1 MKDEGPMNQ
10 ATKERIITQA
20 IACIAQNA
28 NSSMDEIAK
37 AAGIGRA
44 TLFRHFKSRA
54 ELLLAIKLSA
64 GEQLEAVVSPVFHSD
79 LPAREK
85 LVRMVTRLV
94 PLGASLNVSAY
105 FIHPVKE
112 ADPRVMASYL
122 RCMEQT
128 RQLCLDLKAEGD
140 LHPEV
145 PLTWLVASMDSLI
158 FAAGEKV
165 EIGDIASK
173 QAPWLVLNTF
183 LAGHGTPET
192 LIWFNEQ
199 KDAHQ

>member
-1 MKDEGPMNQ
+1 MNKT
-10 ATKERIITQA
+10 TKERIITQA
-20 IACIAQNA
+20 IACIVRNA

-54 ELLLAIKLSA
+54 ELLVEIKLSA
-64 GEQLEAVVSPVFHSD
+64 GNQLEGGVSPVFQSD
-79 LPAREK
+79 LSAREK
-85 LVRMVTRLV
+85 LVKIVTRLI

-105 FIHPVKE
+105 FIHPVKQD
-112 ADPRVMASYL
+112 DPRVMASYQ

-140 LHPEV
+140 LHPDLPV
-145 PLTWLVASMDSLI
+145 TWLVASMDSLI
-158 FAAGEKV
+158 FAAWEKV
-165 EIGDIASK
+165 ESGDIAPK

-183 LAGHGTPET
+183 LAGHATPET
-192 LIWFNEQ
+192 LTWFNEQ

>member
-1 MKDEGPMNQ
+1 MGSWFTMKQ
-10 ATKERIITQA
+10 ATRERIITQA

-28 NSSMDEIAK
+28 NSGMDEIAK
-37 AAGIGRA
+37 AAEVGRA
-44 TLFRHFKSRA
+44 TLFRHFKSKA

-79 LPAREK
+79 LPAKEK
-85 LVRMVTRLV
+85 LIRMVTRLI

-112 ADPRVMASYL
+112 DDPRVMASYL
-122 RCMEQT
+122 RCMDQT

-140 LHPEV
+140 LQQEA

-158 FAAGEKV
+158 FAAWEKV
-165 EIGDIASK
+165 ESGDIAPK

-183 LAGHGTPET
+183 LAGHATPDT
-192 LIWFNEQ
+192 ITWFNEQ

>member
-1 MKDEGPMNQ
+1 MNK

-54 ELLLAIKLSA
+54 ELLVEIKLRA
-64 GEQLEAVVSPVFHSD
+64 GGQLEAVVSPVFQSD

-85 LVRMVTRLV
+85 LVRIVTRLI

-105 FIHPVKE
+105 FIHPVKQE
-112 ADPRVMASYL
+112 DPRVMASYQ
-122 RCMEQT
+122 RCMAQT
-128 RQLCLDLKAEGD
+128 RQLCLDLRAEGD
-140 LHPEV
+140 LAKDV
-145 PLTWLVASMDSLI
+145 PVSWLVASMDSLI
-158 FAAGEKV
+158 FAAWEKV
-165 EIGDIASK
+165 ESGDIAPK

-183 LAGHGTPET
+183 LAGHGTTGT
-192 LIWFNEQ
+192 LKWFNEQ

>member
-1 MKDEGPMNQ
+1 MNK

-54 ELLLAIKLSA
+54 ELLVEIKLRA
-64 GEQLEAVVSPVFHSD
+64 GGQLEAVVSPVFQSD

-85 LVRMVTRLV
+85 LVRIVTRLI

-105 FIHPVKE
+105 FIHPVKQE
-112 ADPRVMASYL
+112 DPRVMASYQ
-122 RCMEQT
+122 RCMAQT
-128 RQLCLDLKAEGD
+128 RQLCLDLRAEGD
-140 LHPEV
+140 LAKDV
-145 PLTWLVASMDSLI
+145 PVSWLVASMDSLI
-158 FAAGEKV
+158 FAAWEKV
-165 EIGDIASK
+165 ESGDIAPK
-173 QAPWLVLNTF
+173 QAPWLVLGTF
-183 LAGHGTPET
+183 LSGHGTQDT
-192 LIWFNEQ
+192 LAWL
-199 KDAHQ
+199 KDVKEANQ

>member
-1 MKDEGPMNQ
+1 MNH
-10 ATKERIITQA
+10 ATRERIITRA

-28 NSSMDEIAK
+28 NTGMDEIAK
-37 AAGIGRA
+37 SAGIGRA

-54 ELLLAIKLSA
+54 ELLVAIKISA
-64 GEQLEAVVSPVFHSD
+64 GEKLEAVVSPVFHSD

-85 LVRMVTRLV
+85 LVRIVTQLI

-105 FIHPVKE
+105 FIYPVKE
-112 ADPRVMASYL
+112 EDPRVMASYQ
-122 RCMEQT
+122 RCTEQT

-140 LHPEV
+140 LHPDL
-145 PLTWLVASMDSLI
+145 PLTWLVATMDTLI
-158 FAAGEKV
+158 FAAWTKV
-165 EIGDIASK
+165 ESGDIAPK

-183 LAGHGTPET
+183 LAGHGTPGA
-192 LIWFNEQ
+192 LNWFNKQ